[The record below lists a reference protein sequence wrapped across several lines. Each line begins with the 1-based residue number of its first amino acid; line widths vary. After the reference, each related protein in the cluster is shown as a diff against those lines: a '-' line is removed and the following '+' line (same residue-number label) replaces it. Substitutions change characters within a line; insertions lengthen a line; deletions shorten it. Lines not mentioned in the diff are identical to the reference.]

1 MRIVL
6 ATRNRGKLAE
16 LERILAGLDV
26 ELVPIDVLGGQ
37 APEETGVTFEE
48 NALAKARAATIE
60 TGLPALADDSG
71 LEVDALEGG
80 PGILSARYA
89 GPDADDATNR
99 AKLLDALATVPA
111 ERRRARFVCAAA
123 LVSPDGREWS
133 TKGVMEG
140 RIISEPRGE
149 GGFGYDPIFVS
160 MGETRTNAELPPEV
174 KDARSHRG
182 AAFRALR
189 PTVEKLGAQGSSSES
204 RLS

>member
-16 LERILAGLDV
+16 LERILVGLDV
-26 ELVPIDVLGGQ
+26 ELMPIDVFGGQ
-37 APEETGVTFEE
+37 APEETGATFEE
-48 NALAKARAATIE
+48 NALAKARAAVIE

-71 LEVDALEGG
+71 IEVDALGSG

-99 AKLLDALATVPA
+99 TKLLDALATVPP
-111 ERRRARFVCAAA
+111 EHRRARFVCAAA

-133 TKGVMEG
+133 TQGVMEG
-140 RIISEPRGE
+140 RIITEPRGE
-149 GGFGYDPIFVS
+149 GGFGYDPIFVRL
-160 MGETRTNAELPPEV
+160 GETRTNAELPAEV

-189 PTVEKLGAQGSSSES
+189 PTVEKLCAQH
-204 RLS
+204 